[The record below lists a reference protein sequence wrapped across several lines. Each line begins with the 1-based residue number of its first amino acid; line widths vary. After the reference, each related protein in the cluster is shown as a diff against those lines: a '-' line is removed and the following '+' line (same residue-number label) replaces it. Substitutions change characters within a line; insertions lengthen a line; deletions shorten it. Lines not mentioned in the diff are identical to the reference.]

1 MDLIGA
7 FRVFLRVAEV
17 GGFSAAARDLGVG
30 QPAVSKQM
38 AALERQLATRLFNR
52 SSHAFSLSDDGLALL
67 EHARIAVEAVDQ
79 TQDLARLRRQQLG
92 GSLRMAA
99 PVVFGRTR
107 LVACLCE
114 LVRSHPQL
122 QIDLVLDDRFV
133 DLAEERIDLAVRV
146 GVITDP
152 NLVCRELPPVRRVAL
167 ASPEYLAR
175 RGVPRHPD
183 ELPMHDCIVYTR
195 LATGARWTFE
205 CNDQPIEVEVKGP
218 IKVNNSSGVLA
229 AVVAGAGIGVV
240 PMFALTDQLE
250 SGAVRVVL
258 EDFEPR
264 ALPMHIVYASRRHVP
279 AKLRLAIEFLLE
291 SLAEDS

>member
-1 MDLIGA
+1 L
-7 FRVFLRVAEV
+7 
-17 GGFSAAARDLGVG
+17 
-30 QPAVSKQM
+30 
-38 AALERQLATRLFNR
+38 
-52 SSHAFSLSDDGLALL
+52 
-67 EHARIAVEAVDQ
+67 
-79 TQDLARLRRQQLG
+79 
-92 GSLRMAA
+92 
-99 PVVFGRTR
+99 
-107 LVACLCE
+107 
-114 LVRSHPQL
+114 HPQL

-146 GVITDP
+146 GVITDT
-152 NLVCRELPPVRRVAL
+152 NLVCRALPPVRRVAL
-167 ASPEYLAR
+167 ASPQYLAQ
-175 RGVPRHPD
+175 RGVPRHPN
-183 ELPMHDCIVYTR
+183 ELSMHDCVVYTR

-250 SGAVRVVL
+250 RGEVRVVL

-291 SLAEDS
+291 SLAEGS

>member
-7 FRVFLRVAEV
+7 FRVFLRVAEA

-67 EHARIAVEAVDQ
+67 EHARIAVEAVDE

-114 LVRSHPQL
+114 LVRLHPQL

-146 GVITDP
+146 GVITDT

-183 ELPMHDCIVYTR
+183 ELPMHEAI
-195 LATGARWTFE
+195 ANAE
-205 CNDQPIEVEVKGP
+205 EA
-218 IKVNNSSGVLA
+218 KVAFLPGE
-229 AVVAGAGIGVV
+229 
-240 PMFALTDQLE
+240 FALLSQSGHE
-250 SGAVRVVL
+250 SVARSL
-258 EDFEPR
+258 KE
-264 ALPMHIVYASRRHVP
+264 
-279 AKLRLAIEFLLE
+279 KLSLGIWNRINE
-291 SLAEDS
+291 LAEAYPKEMKALDY